1 MPSKDKSRGV
11 RRTCGQ
17 FGKTKGEGNGA
28 DERFSATCSC
38 PKRGCGCA
46 IKEMDRERRLMEI
59 KTVPEGTR
67 QGKRPSRQYC
77 SAEFL
82 IDGLELPY
90 QFRIQDISAPCL
102 YVLVKENSDIAPRL
116 KVGETLNVKYY
127 SPSSSP
133 TKGYQKT
140 AVRHITKNDRGRL
153 KGHYLVGLE
162 ILER

>member
-1 MPSKDKSRGV
+1 MRNKGKPVSISEKWFAPPVSEMEQTVMEMKSV
-11 RRTCGQ
+11 L
-17 FGKTKGEGNGA
+17 
-28 DERFSATCSC
+28 ERQS
-38 PKRGCGCA
+38 
-46 IKEMDRERRLMEI
+46 
-59 KTVPEGTR
+59 
-67 QGKRPSRQYC
+67 QGKGITKEYC

-102 YVLVKENSDIAPRL
+102 YVLVKENSEIVSRL

-127 SPSSSP
+127 STSSSP
-133 TKGYQKT
+133 TRGYQKT

-153 KGHYLVGLE
+153 RGHYLVGLE

>member
-1 MPSKDKSRGV
+1 MHNKVKPVTNAGKCFVLPSSEMEQTVMEMKNVLERKS
-11 RRTCGQ
+11 
-17 FGKTKGEGNGA
+17 
-28 DERFSATCSC
+28 
-38 PKRGCGCA
+38 
-46 IKEMDRERRLMEI
+46 
-59 KTVPEGTR
+59 
-67 QGKRPSRQYC
+67 QGKGIAKQYC

-102 YVLVKENSDIAPRL
+102 YVLVKENSDIVSRL

-127 SPSSSP
+127 SASSSP

-153 KGHYLVGLE
+153 RGHYLVGLE

>member
-1 MPSKDKSRGV
+1 MEQPGMEMKNVLERKS
-11 RRTCGQ
+11 
-17 FGKTKGEGNGA
+17 
-28 DERFSATCSC
+28 
-38 PKRGCGCA
+38 
-46 IKEMDRERRLMEI
+46 
-59 KTVPEGTR
+59 
-67 QGKRPSRQYC
+67 QGKEIAKQYC

-102 YVLVKENSDIAPRL
+102 YVLVKENSDIVSRL

-127 SPSSSP
+127 SASSSP
-133 TKGYQKT
+133 NKGYQKT
-140 AVRHITKNDRGRL
+140 AVRQITKNDQGRL

>member
-1 MPSKDKSRGV
+1 MKIKSILERKP
-11 RRTCGQ
+11 Q
-17 FGKTKGEGNGA
+17 EKGTAE
-28 DERFSATCSC
+28 
-38 PKRGCGCA
+38 K
-46 IKEMDRERRLMEI
+46 
-59 KTVPEGTR
+59 
-67 QGKRPSRQYC
+67 YC

-102 YVLVKENSDIAPRL
+102 YVLVNENSDIASRL

-127 SPSSSP
+127 SASCIPP
-133 TKGYQKT
+133 KGYQKT
-140 AVRHITKNDRGRL
+140 AVRHITKNERGRL

>member
-1 MPSKDKSRGV
+1 ME
-11 RRTCGQ
+11 T
-17 FGKTKGEGNGA
+17 KTIL
-28 DERFSATCSC
+28 ERNS
-38 PKRGCGCA
+38 
-46 IKEMDRERRLMEI
+46 
-59 KTVPEGTR
+59 
-67 QGKRPSRQYC
+67 QGKGIAKQYY

-90 QFRIQDISAPCL
+90 QFRIQDVSAPCL
-102 YVLVKENSDIAPRL
+102 YVLVKENSDIVSRL

-127 SPSSSP
+127 SASSSP